1 MLYRDEFAH
10 PSVEAAILSGDEIIR
25 QLADPNESGKSH

>member
-25 QLADPNESGKSH
+25 QLADPNESGKPH